1 MSNVTKYNGSCCRN
15 NLWRRAISFFV
26 WVGLARMNSTLIEL
40 WVLDTY
46 LEYLQDFEKK
56 VNEDWHVVIESLEA
70 IWIALLAHKDA
81 IVNLTANDCTLTH
94 VDMETLFDT
103 LPPHRW
109 CRFISIAK
117 YNGLYLVFFSHY

>member
-1 MSNVTKYNGSCCRN
+1 
-15 NLWRRAISFFV
+15 
-26 WVGLARMNSTLIEL
+26 MNSTLIEL

-103 LPPHRW
+103 LPPHR
-109 CRFISIAK
+109 
-117 YNGLYLVFFSHY
+117 